1 MPLTLFQNKKDKRI
15 RARIRQLIGF
25 KPKNLKLYRK
35 AFRHL
40 SASENIQFTSQKNS
54 NERLEYLG
62 DAVLD
67 MVIAE
72 IIFKKF
78 PFKGEG
84 FLTEVRSKIV
94 SRKQLSYMAIQIGIP
109 TFIEVED
116 VLQKNRHVM
125 GSLAGNALEALVGA
139 IYLDRGYGKTKSFVY
154 KKLLTPHIDLDEI
167 QNQYIDY
174 KSLVNQWAQKHKKQ
188 LIFTVIKDKGESKN
202 GKFKIGLEVDGE
214 EICTAENY
222 SKKNAE
228 KICCAKA
235 STILQLSPKP

>member
-1 MPLTLFQNKKDKRI
+1 MPLKLFNSDKKEIRKRI
-15 RARIRQLIGF
+15 KQLIGF
-25 KPKNLKLYRK
+25 RPRNLELYKK

-40 SASENIQFTSQKNS
+40 SASERIQFTSQKNS

-72 IIFKKF
+72 IVFKKF

-94 SRKQLSYMAIQIGIP
+94 SRKQLSHMAMKIGIP
-109 TFIEVED
+109 SFIEVEE
-116 VLQKNRHVM
+116 VLQKNHHVM
-125 GSLAGNALEALVGA
+125 SSLAGNALEALVGA
-139 IYLDRGYGKTKSFVY
+139 IYLDRGYGKTKEFVFN
-154 KKLLTPHIDLDEI
+154 KLLKPHIDLDEI
-167 QNQYIDY
+167 QNQHINY
-174 KSLVNQWAQKHKKQ
+174 KSIVNQWAQKHKKE
-188 LIFTVIKDKGESKN
+188 LVFNIITEKNSSKN
-202 GKFKIGLEVDGE
+202 GKFKIGLVIDGE
-214 EICTAENY
+214 ELCTAENY

-235 STILQLSPKP
+235 AKILELLPES